1 MTLDP
6 MSTLGMIC
14 MYHLDISQLNG
25 SKITDIALLNP
36 TEQDIMLPN
45 MTSAVIH
52 VSEIGTAKA
61 VESSAVQEEP
71 EEEETSEDSDE

>member
-1 MTLDP
+1 
-6 MSTLGMIC
+6 
-14 MYHLDISQLNG
+14 
-25 SKITDIALLNP
+25 
-36 TEQDIMLPN
+36 MLPN